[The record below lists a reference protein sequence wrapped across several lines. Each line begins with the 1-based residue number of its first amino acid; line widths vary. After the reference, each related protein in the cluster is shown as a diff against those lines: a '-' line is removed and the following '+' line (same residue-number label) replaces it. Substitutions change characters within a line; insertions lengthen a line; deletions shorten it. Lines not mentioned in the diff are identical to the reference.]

1 MRMEAGRDIPR
12 KRKLEA
18 LQARA
23 PTPTVA
29 ELPGPEDGV
38 EGQEPPPP
46 DADGLVGDLI
56 SQLPDDVFS
65 DIISLLPTKEG
76 PGRCFSA
83 PVYHLQAS
91 TANAW
96 LRSPALDNLQELE
109 LCSFGQRLPYPP
121 PTPQPPPAMAFR
133 FSETLHVLT
142 MGDCHLL
149 DDTAEALHFPKLKN
163 LAFQRCLL
171 ISDSFGFRCV
181 RINSITLKCIGV
193 CDSVEKRGI
202 EFKEIIIENAPHLKR
217 MLQLGLPFGIHGL
230 RVDSLMTAVRTV
242 KILAIH
248 MDTHSLDV
256 VINLMRCFP
265 CLEKL
270 YMASTGSGGNNLWRR
285 KHRDLIRSLDIR
297 LKKISWRYY
306 RGIKSHVDF
315 ATFFVLSAK
324 VLELMIL
331 EVHKDD
337 YSEKFIAQQRK
348 KLQLD
353 SKASR
358 DARFH
363 FTPDWPHH
371 SNSCFRVHDL
381 DLADPFERNEPYK
394 FRE

>member
-1 MRMEAGRDIPR
+1 
-12 KRKLEA
+12 
-18 LQARA
+18 
-23 PTPTVA
+23 
-29 ELPGPEDGV
+29 
-38 EGQEPPPP
+38 
-46 DADGLVGDLI
+46 
-56 SQLPDDVFS
+56 
-65 DIISLLPTKEG
+65 
-76 PGRCFSA
+76 
-83 PVYHLQAS
+83 
-91 TANAW
+91 
-96 LRSPALDNLQELE
+96 
-109 LCSFGQRLPYPP
+109 
-121 PTPQPPPAMAFR
+121 MAFR

-142 MGDCHLL
+142 MGDCHLP
-149 DDTAEALHFPKLKN
+149 DDTAEALHFPKLKQ
-163 LAFQRCLL
+163 LVFQRVSISEHSLHIIIGRGCPALECLL

-181 RINSITLKCIGV
+181 RINSITLKCFGV

-202 EFKEIIIENAPHLKR
+202 EFKELIIENAPHLKR
-217 MLQLGLPFGIHGL
+217 MLQLGLPFGIHVSVISAPELETLGCLTDVIFVTNKLVFNSIVIQGL

-270 YMASTGSGGNNLWRR
+270 YIASTGSGGNNLWRR
-285 KHRDLIRSLDIR
+285 KHRDLIRSLDIL

-315 ATFFVLSAK
+315 TTFFVLSAK

-337 YSEKFIAQQRK
+337 YSEEFIAQQRK

-358 DARFH
+358 GARFH

>member
-163 LAFQRCLL
+163 LAFQRVSISEHSLHIIIGRGCPALECLL

-217 MLQLGLPFGIHGL
+217 MLQLGLPFGIHVSVISAPKLETLGCLTDVIFVTSKLVFNSIVIQVDMAFGL

-256 VINLMRCFP
+256 SDY
-265 CLEKL
+265 CLSCEEE
-270 YMASTGSGGNNLWRR
+270 
-285 KHRDLIRSLDIR
+285 
-297 LKKISWRYY
+297 
-306 RGIKSHVDF
+306 DF
-315 ATFFVLSAK
+315 TAF
-324 VLELMIL
+324 
-331 EVHKDD
+331 
-337 YSEKFIAQQRK
+337 
-348 KLQLD
+348 
-353 SKASR
+353 
-358 DARFH
+358 
-363 FTPDWPHH
+363 
-371 SNSCFRVHDL
+371 
-381 DLADPFERNEPYK
+381 
-394 FRE
+394 